1 MVHVIA
7 KNISLDYRI
16 YGHGARSLRRAIVN
30 MGSAGKIARDAK
42 DVVKIRALNDLSF
55 EANEGDRIGIIGNNG
70 AGKSTL
76 LRVLSSIYGLSGG
89 TLSIEGH
96 LVPLLDVSLGIQ
108 EEESG
113 RRNIFY
119 RGLMLGIMRREIEEK
134 VDEII
139 EFTELGAYID
149 LPVSTYSTGM
159 KVRLAFAIS
168 TVIRPEILLMDEW
181 IGAGDAKF
189 IAKAEARVNSM
200 VDSAKIMFLASHS
213 MPLVRNICNK
223 AMVLS
228 QGEMIYWGDV
238 EGAISAY
245 EAMD

>member
-30 MGSAGKIARDAK
+30 MGSAGKIARDAR
-42 DVVKIRALNDLSF
+42 DVVKIRALNDISF
-55 EANEGDRIGIIGNNG
+55 EVHEGDRVGIIGSNG

-76 LRVLSSIYGLSGG
+76 LRVLSSIYGVSAG

-113 RRNIFY
+113 RKNIYY
-119 RGLMLGIMRREIEEK
+119 RGLMLGVSRRKIEASVE
-134 VDEII
+134 DII
-139 EFTELGAYID
+139 AFTELEGYID

-200 VDSAKIMFLASHS
+200 VDSAKILFLASHS
-213 MPLVRNICNK
+213 MPLVRNICNR
-223 AMVLS
+223 AMVLN

-238 EGAISAY
+238 EDAITTY
-245 EAMD
+245 EAL

>member
-16 YGHGARSLRRAIVN
+16 YGNGARSLRRAIVN
-30 MGSAGKIARDAK
+30 IGSAGKIARDAK
-42 DVVKIRALNDLSF
+42 DVVKIRALNSISF
-55 EANEGDRIGIIGNNG
+55 EAHEGDRVAIIGSNG

-76 LRVLSSIYGLSGG
+76 LRVISSIYGVSEGS
-89 TLSIEGH
+89 LSIDGH

-113 RRNIFY
+113 RKNIYY
-119 RGLMLGIMRREIEEK
+119 RGLMLGISRKEIEAN

-139 EFTELGAYID
+139 AFTELGDYID
-149 LPVSTYSTGM
+149 LPVNTYSSGM

-189 IAKAEARVNSM
+189 IAKAEARVNGM
-200 VDSAKIMFLASHS
+200 VDSAKILFLASHS
-213 MPLVRNICNK
+213 MALVQNICNK

-238 EGAISAY
+238 EGAIAAY
-245 EAMD
+245 EAL